1 MNMKYV
7 KEIKKERLEQVR
19 EMYSQNMRV
28 TEIAKALGCGSSTVS
43 GYIAELGIRRDT
55 TDRTEFENEIIRLHE
70 EGLNGPQIGNKVG
83 LSQSSVNKILRKH
96 GLGRHRVNAK
106 DIMENLNLKYA
117 KDYSNVVLEK
127 IMIDGKWY
135 TDITPIFSP
144 RQKGLNYE
152 RFL

>member
-43 GYIAELGIRRDT
+43 GYIAELGIRRDNT
-55 TDRTEFENEIIRLHE
+55 YKTKVEDEIIRLHK
-70 EGLNGPQIGNKVG
+70 EGLNGQQIANEIGC
-83 LSQSSVNKILRKH
+83 SQSWANKILRKC
-96 GLGRHRVNAK
+96 GFGRYRAK
-106 DIMENLNLKYA
+106 TEDIMENLNLKYT

-144 RQKGLNYE
+144 R
-152 RFL
+152 